1 MFTSCLHYTKSTQK
15 IKHNSYPDHIFWH
28 ERVISLNTHIFFPA
42 GHTEALDYCIRTLRY
57 RGCSIL
63 SSPTD
68 QVTHL
73 LLPVPSFEPNGSLKG
88 GGELEDVLKTL
99 PKNITVIGGNLAHP
113 ALTDYAV
120 IDLLQDP
127 IYLAENAN
135 ITAHCA
141 LTLVMK
147 QLPVTLQGCPVLIVG
162 WGRIGKCL
170 AALLRQLGAH
180 VSVYARKESDKAML
194 LALGYDIAD
203 IAPPAYDLMRY
214 RVIFNTAPY
223 MVLPAESLKNCRPEC
238 LKIDLASVQGMEGN
252 NVIWARGLPN
262 KNTPESSGE
271 LIARTILRLV
281 SRKEHL
287 L

>member
-1 MFTSCLHYTKSTQK
+1 
-15 IKHNSYPDHIFWH
+15 
-28 ERVISLNTHIFFPA
+28 
-42 GHTEALDYCIRTLRY
+42 
-57 RGCSIL
+57 
-63 SSPTD
+63 
-68 QVTHL
+68 
-73 LLPVPSFEPNGSLKG
+73 
-88 GGELEDVLKTL
+88 
-99 PKNITVIGGNLAHP
+99 
-113 ALTDYAV
+113 
-120 IDLLQDP
+120 
-127 IYLAENAN
+127 
-135 ITAHCA
+135 
-141 LTLVMK
+141 MK

-223 MVLPAESLKNCRPEC
+223 MVLPAESLKSCRPEC
-238 LKIDLASVQGMEGN
+238 LKIDLASVQGMEGD